1 MKEKY
6 IKYKYDFNDY
16 ILLIKNGNFYICLNK
31 DALVLSNI
39 FGYKI
44 IESKN
49 FVKSGFPISSLEKI
63 INKLI
68 ELNVNYLVI
77 DKGIICKE
85 KFENN
90 KYNEY
95 INNGEYLININRI
108 NKIYDILKSN
118 VKNENINDILLEVEK
133 IVCMINF

>member
-39 FGYKI
+39 FCYKI

-49 FVKSGFPISSLEKI
+49 FVKSGFPIGSLEKI
-63 INKLI
+63 MNKLT
-68 ELNVNYLVI
+68 ELNINYLVI
-77 DKGIICKE
+77 NDEIIYKE
-85 KFENN
+85 KFKNN
-90 KYNEY
+90 KYNDY

-108 NKIYDILKSN
+108 NKIYDVLKSN
-118 VKNENINDILLEVEK
+118 VKNKNINDILFEVEK